1 MAAAIL
7 QGEIQVMPSYFFHGQ
22 TPEAR
27 RRVLPGYPKNFVFK
41 SYDEYKQ
48 YFVGDRIICLLC
60 GKHYRALG
68 NHLRVSHETDIEDY
82 KEKYGILWTKSLLC
96 NDSHEIQSN
105 NTKERIA
112 NGEFIPR
119 DIEERRKQAVFARSH
134 KKKKRN
140 LLTHRLSSQKNIE
153 QYNILQKRVS
163 EMTKVKEE
171 PKRKEY
177 PSHIKSFIES
187 YAKKDSIPWNKG
199 KKTSEETKK
208 KQSISAQMRHSL
220 IKEFK

>member
-1 MAAAIL
+1 
-7 QGEIQVMPSYFFHGQ
+7 MPSYFFHGQ

-68 NHLRVSHETDIEDY
+68 NHLRVSHEVEIEDY
-82 KEKYGILWTKSLLC
+82 KKKYGILWTKSLAC
-96 NDSHEIQSN
+96 NELHEIQSDRA
-105 NTKERIA
+105 KERIA
-112 NGEFIPR
+112 NGELIPK
-119 DIEERRKQAVFARSH
+119 DIEGRRKQAVFARSH

-163 EMTKVKEE
+163 EMTKVKEG

>member
-1 MAAAIL
+1 
-7 QGEIQVMPSYFFHGQ
+7 MPSYFFHGQ

-96 NDSHEIQSN
+96 NDSHKGQSDRA
-105 NTKERIA
+105 KKRIA
-112 NGEFIPR
+112 NGELIPQT
-119 DIEERRKQAVFARSH
+119 IEGRRKQGAFARSH

-140 LLTHRLSSQKNIE
+140 LLTHKLSSQKNIE

-163 EMTKVKEE
+163 EMTKAKEE
-171 PKRKEY
+171 PKRKEH
-177 PSHIKSFIES
+177 PSHIKSFIEN
-187 YAKKDSIPWNKG
+187 YAKRGQSPWNKG
-199 KKTSEETKK
+199 KKMPSEQVKK
-208 KQSISAQMRHSL
+208 LSEFRKAHHARV
-220 IKEFK
+220 KEMLKNG

>member
-1 MAAAIL
+1 
-7 QGEIQVMPSYFFHGQ
+7 MPTYFFHGQ
-22 TPEAR
+22 TPETR
-27 RRVLPGYPKNFVFK
+27 RRVLPGYPKNFIFK

-60 GKHYRALG
+60 GKEYRALG
-68 NHLRVSHETDIEDY
+68 NHLRISHETDIEDY
-82 KEKYGILWTKSLLC
+82 KKKYGILWTKSLLC
-96 NDSHEIQSN
+96 NDSHEIQSR

-112 NGEFIPR
+112 NGEFIPA
-119 DIEERRKQAVFARSH
+119 DIEGRRKQAVFARRH

-171 PKRKEY
+171 PKKKDH
-177 PSHIKSFIES
+177 PPHIKSFIES
-187 YAKKDSIPWNKG
+187 YAKKGGISWNKG
-199 KKTSEETKK
+199 KKMSEETKR
-208 KQSISAQMRHSL
+208 KQSRAAKMRHSL

>member
-1 MAAAIL
+1 
-7 QGEIQVMPSYFFHGQ
+7 
-22 TPEAR
+22 
-27 RRVLPGYPKNFVFK
+27 
-41 SYDEYKQ
+41 
-48 YFVGDRIICLLC
+48 
-60 GKHYRALG
+60 
-68 NHLRVSHETDIEDY
+68 
-82 KEKYGILWTKSLLC
+82 LWTKSLLC

>member
-1 MAAAIL
+1 
-7 QGEIQVMPSYFFHGQ
+7 MPPYFYHGKN
-22 TPEAR
+22 PEAR
-27 RRVLPGYPKNFVFK
+27 RRVLPGYPKDFVFK
-41 SYDEYKQ
+41 DYDEYKQ

-68 NHLRVSHETDIEDY
+68 NHLRVSHEVDIDDY
-82 KEKYGILWTKSLLC
+82 KKNYGILWTKSLAC
-96 NDSHEIQSN
+96 NELHEIQSDRA
-105 NTKERIA
+105 KERIA
-112 NGEFIPR
+112 NGELIPK
-119 DIEERRKQAVFARSH
+119 DIEGRRKQAVFARSH

-171 PKRKEY
+171 PIRKEH
-177 PSHIKSFIES
+177 PPHIKSFIES
-187 YAKKDSIPWNKG
+187 YAKKGVVARNKG
-199 KKTSEETKK
+199 KKMSEETKK
-208 KQSISAQMRHSL
+208 KMSESAQIRHSL

>member
-1 MAAAIL
+1 
-7 QGEIQVMPSYFFHGQ
+7 MPPYFFHGQ
-22 TPEAR
+22 TPESR
-27 RRVLPGYPKNFVFK
+27 RRVLPGYPKNFVFN

-60 GKHYRALG
+60 GKEYRALG
-68 NHLRVSHETDIEDY
+68 NHLRISHETDIEDY
-82 KEKYGILWTKSLLC
+82 KKKYGILWTKSLLC
-96 NDSHEIQSN
+96 NDSHEIQSS

-112 NGEFIPR
+112 NGEFIPA
-119 DIEERRKQAVFARSH
+119 DIEGRRKQAVFARSH

-171 PKRKEY
+171 PKRKEH
-177 PSHIKSFIES
+177 PPHIKSFIEG
-187 YAKKDSIPWNKG
+187 YGKKGVVAWNKG

-208 KQSISAQMRHSL
+208 KQSISAQMRHSF

>member
-1 MAAAIL
+1 M
-7 QGEIQVMPSYFFHGQ
+7 
-22 TPEAR
+22 
-27 RRVLPGYPKNFVFK
+27 
-41 SYDEYKQ
+41 
-48 YFVGDRIICLLC
+48 
-60 GKHYRALG
+60 
-68 NHLRVSHETDIEDY
+68 
-82 KEKYGILWTKSLLC
+82 
-96 NDSHEIQSN
+96 
-105 NTKERIA
+105 
-112 NGEFIPR
+112 
-119 DIEERRKQAVFARSH
+119 RKFGP

-171 PKRKEY
+171 PKRKEH

-187 YAKKDSIPWNKG
+187 YGKNGVVAWNKG

-208 KQSISAQMRHSL
+208 KQSISGKMRHSF

>member
-1 MAAAIL
+1 
-7 QGEIQVMPSYFFHGQ
+7 MPPYFFHGK

-27 RRVLPGYPKNFVFK
+27 RRVLPGYPKDFVFK
-41 SYDEYKQ
+41 DYDEYKQ

-68 NHLRVSHETDIEDY
+68 NHLRVSHETDIEYY

-96 NDSHEIQSN
+96 NDLHEKQSDRAN
-105 NTKERIA
+105 ERIA
-112 NGEFIPR
+112 NGEFLPS

-140 LLTHRLSSQKNIE
+140 LPIHKSSSQKNLG

-163 EMTKVKEE
+163 EMTKAKEE
-171 PKRKEY
+171 PKRKEH
-177 PSHIKSFIES
+177 PSHIKSFIEN
-187 YAKKDSIPWNKG
+187 YAKRGQSPWNKG
-199 KKTSEETKK
+199 KKMPPEQVKKLSEFRK
-208 KQSISAQMRHSL
+208 AHHARV
-220 IKEFK
+220 KEMLRNG

>member
-1 MAAAIL
+1 MA
-7 QGEIQVMPSYFFHGQ
+7 PYFFHGQ
-22 TPEAR
+22 TPESR

-60 GKHYRALG
+60 GKEYRALG
-68 NHLRVSHETDIEDY
+68 NHLRISHETDIEDY
-82 KEKYGILWTKSLLC
+82 KKKYGILWTKSLLC
-96 NDSHEIQSN
+96 NDSHEIQSR

-112 NGEFIPR
+112 NGEFIPA
-119 DIEERRKQAVFARSH
+119 DIEGRRKQAVFARRH

-171 PKRKEY
+171 PKKKDH
-177 PSHIKSFIES
+177 PPHIKSFIER
-187 YAKKDSIPWNKG
+187 YAKKGVVARNKG

-208 KQSISAQMRHSL
+208 KMSESAKMRHSF
-220 IKEFK
+220 IEEFK

>member
-1 MAAAIL
+1 
-7 QGEIQVMPSYFFHGQ
+7 MPPYFFHGQ

-60 GKHYRALG
+60 GKEYRALG
-68 NHLRVSHETDIEDY
+68 NHLRISHETDIEDY
-82 KEKYGILWTKSLLC
+82 KKKYGILWTKSLLC
-96 NDSHEIQSN
+96 NDSHEIQSR

-112 NGEFIPR
+112 NGEFIPA
-119 DIEERRKQAVFARSH
+119 DIEGRRKQAVFARRH

-163 EMTKVKEE
+163 EMTKVKEG

-199 KKTSEETKK
+199 KKTSEETKR
-208 KQSISAQMRHSL
+208 KQSRSAKMRHSL